1 MAEYGRTSTVTK
13 PSVRRGAPKVKKKA
27 PFGAFQSYRINNI
40 SLYFTNGQLSS
51 STSNS
56 SLSTA

>member
-13 PSVRRGAPKVKKKA
+13 PSGSLETPKVKKKA

>member
-13 PSVRRGAPKVKKKA
+13 PSGSLETPKVKKKA

-40 SLYFTNGQLSS
+40 SLYFTSGQLSS